1 MGSCYPR
8 AFGFVGVHLKLN
20 ITLMLKH
27 VNNLKNRFTGLYRI
41 IIFNKYL
48 GMKCPTTYY
57 MDQSIYI

>member
-1 MGSCYPR
+1 MLPK
-8 AFGFVGVHLKLN
+8 GFWFCRCTLKIKYN
-20 ITLMLKH
+20 FNVLKH